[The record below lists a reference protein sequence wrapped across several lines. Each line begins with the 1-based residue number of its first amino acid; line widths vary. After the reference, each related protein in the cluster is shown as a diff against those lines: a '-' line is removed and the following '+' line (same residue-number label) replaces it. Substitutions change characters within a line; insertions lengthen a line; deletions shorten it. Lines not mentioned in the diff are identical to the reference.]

1 MLTTF
6 IFKPRPPFVNRST
19 DTGILKFFAF
29 SSKGQYIR
37 NKHFWNAFFIMQHID
52 GSVSPCYLRAN
63 RRFCFTNTNRN
74 SIYQI
79 NQIQTF
85 TSINRATW
93 KFPLIGYDTIIFDRI
108 FAKESDRYI
117 FTILSK
123 GLCVFIK

>member
-1 MLTTF
+1 
-6 IFKPRPPFVNRST
+6 
-19 DTGILKFFAF
+19 
-29 SSKGQYIR
+29 
-37 NKHFWNAFFIMQHID
+37 MQHIN

-85 TSINRATW
+85 TAFNRTTW
-93 KFPLIGYDTIIFDRI
+93 KLLLIGHYTIIFDRI
-108 FAKESDRYI
+108 FAEESDRYI

-123 GLCVFIK
+123 RLCVFIK